1 MEKVFKLKNK
11 GSQILVHNQ
20 TAPLEVEVNFPGI
33 GKKVLKNFLPET
45 KKGIVPLKKGDPITD
60 LILALP
66 PGSEVP
72 YLITDKLKNPD
83 NPDWY
88 ACKLNPQFF
97 TSNIKDS
104 DTKAD
109 K

>member
-1 MEKVFKLKNK
+1 MDKVFKLKNK

-20 TAPLEVEVNFPGI
+20 TEPLEVEVNFPGI
-33 GKKVLKNFLPET
+33 GKKVMKNFLPTT
-45 KKGIVPLKKGDPITD
+45 KKGIVPLKKGDPTTD

-66 PGSEVP
+66 AGSEVP
-72 YLITDKLKNPD
+72 FLITDKLKNPD
-83 NPDWY
+83 NPDWFE
-88 ACKLNPQFF
+88 CKLNPQFF
-97 TSNIKDS
+97 SSNIKDS

>member
-1 MEKVFKLKNK
+1 MKVFKLKNK

-20 TAPLEVEVNFPGI
+20 TAPLEVEVDFPGL
-33 GKKVLKNFLPET
+33 GKRTMKNFLPET
-45 KKGIVPLKKGDPITD
+45 KKGIVPLKKGDEVTD

-66 PGSEVP
+66 IGSEVP
-72 YLITDKLKNPD
+72 FIITDKLKNPD
-83 NPDWY
+83 NPDWFE
-88 ACKLNPQFF
+88 CKLNPQFF
-97 TSNIKDS
+97 TSKVKDS